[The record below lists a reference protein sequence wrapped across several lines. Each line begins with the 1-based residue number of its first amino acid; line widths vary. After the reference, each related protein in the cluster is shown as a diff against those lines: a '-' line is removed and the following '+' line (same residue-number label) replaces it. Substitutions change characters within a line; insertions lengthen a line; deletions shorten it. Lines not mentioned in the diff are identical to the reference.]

1 MIEPNAICQEE
12 QDWLRTEQDQQNW
25 LRAEQDQQDC
35 LRAEQ
40 GDSFT
45 RCRARTRSVAGH
57 YKIPNSM
64 RPSEQLMVE
73 DQSSTPLRQMLAI
86 GSPPKAMTN
95 IGAEIDDPQSNTVV
109 RLCLYHIRYSAE
121 IL

>member
-40 GDSFT
+40 EIPVHSSDS
-45 RCRARTRSVAGH
+45 G
-57 YKIPNSM
+57 
-64 RPSEQLMVE
+64 
-73 DQSSTPLRQMLAI
+73 
-86 GSPPKAMTN
+86 
-95 IGAEIDDPQSNTVV
+95 V
-109 RLCLYHIRYSAE
+109 RLHAARL
-121 IL
+121 L